1 MMTPVPIPPKVMS
14 QIGIDLMRLKAHKGM
29 KYIISAVDY
38 FTKYCELGALPNK
51 EESTVATWIYNNIF
65 CR

>member
-1 MMTPVPIPPKVMS
+1 MS
-14 QIGIDLMRLKAHKGM
+14 QIGIDLMCMEESHGM
-29 KYIISAVDY
+29 NYIISAIDY

-51 EESTVATWIYNNIF
+51 EEFTVTMWIYENIF